1 MNSFRTI
8 LIAMFAACAFA
19 GSAYGA
25 YPGIYGMQDGTAG
38 VVSVDGSV
46 RFVAARSGAATKI
59 SALRTSDLAATRSAT
74 VAGAY
79 GIPAMITN
87 SVGLG
92 MFRDGSAF
100 VLQSMSNVGSTS
112 FAVVRTSDLQ
122 VRDTIVLSGSY
133 AFDALS
139 PDGSRL
145 YLVEH
150 RSADLQHYVVRAYD
164 LDAHTLLPGRIAD
177 KSQRSW
183 VMQGYPAARVTTQTG
198 RWVYTLYTN
207 PTGVP
212 FVHALDTVKG
222 VAHCVGFA
230 WTGSQN
236 PLGQYRLRVSGGRL
250 LVLRP
255 GGGVYRSID
264 RRTWAVALR

>member
-8 LIAMFAACAFA
+8 LIALFAACAFA
-19 GSAYGA
+19 GNAYAA

-38 VVSVDGSV
+38 VASVDGSV
-46 RFVAARSGAATKI
+46 RFVAAHSGAATKV
-59 SALRTSDLAATRSAT
+59 SARRTSDLVEVRSAI
-74 VAGAY
+74 VPGSY

-100 VLQSMSNVGSTS
+100 VLQSMSNIGSTS
-112 FAVVRTSDLQ
+112 FAVIRTSDLR
-122 VRDTIVLSGSY
+122 VRDTIVLPGSY

-164 LDAHTLLPGRIAD
+164 LLEHALLPGRIAD

-183 VMQGYPAARVTTQTG
+183 VMQGYPAARVTTQNG
-198 RWVYTLYTN
+198 RWVYTLYAN

-212 FVHALDTVKG
+212 FVHALDTVEG

-230 WTGSQN
+230 WSGSQN
-236 PLGQYRLRVSGGRL
+236 PLVQYRLRVSGGRL